1 MDSSKGSQ
9 KAENDTPDNLHHNN
23 HNALSYDQ
31 DYGDEYDQAEDDDE
45 GEELVDEDQLADDD
59 GSDQYEA
66 YSDQEKDFLYK
77 KQLAEY
83 YNKSD
88 QDMEANIEDEEDESD
103 MDDNELKQANHID
116 QLK

>member
-1 MDSSKGSQ
+1 MDSSKGSD
-9 KAENDTPDNLHHNN
+9 KAENDTPSNSHHNK

-31 DYGDEYDQAEDDDE
+31 DYGDEYDQVDDDE
-45 GEELVDEDQLADDD
+45 EGEDLGDEDQLADDD

-88 QDMEANIEDEEDESD
+88 EDMDVNLEDEEAESD
-103 MDDNELKQANHID
+103 MDDIDSKQANHID